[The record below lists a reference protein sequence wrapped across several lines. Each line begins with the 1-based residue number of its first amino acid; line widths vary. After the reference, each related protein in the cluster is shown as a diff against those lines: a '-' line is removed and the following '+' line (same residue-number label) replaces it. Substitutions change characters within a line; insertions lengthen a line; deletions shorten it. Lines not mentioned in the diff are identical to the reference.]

1 MASFMYFTA
10 SSIGMTF
17 ASLKNAAC
25 MIVLVRL
32 PSPSFSAS
40 STALM
45 TKNFASRFASWRL
58 SLAGRCSSSCSSV
71 VHCVLSRNVPPFL
84 SPAATWYWCTY
95 SCLWQAMKLAESMR

>member
-17 ASLKNAAC
+17 ASLKNADC

-45 TKNFASRFASWRL
+45 T
-58 SLAGRCSSSCSSV
+58 
-71 VHCVLSRNVPPFL
+71 
-84 SPAATWYWCTY
+84 
-95 SCLWQAMKLAESMR
+95 